1 MKLSDSDLRRVERA
15 ALAITQ
21 ISADTKTQV
30 TDAHLRDFNA
40 TVKRMLSRHPNLLI
54 VLIPETSLKP

>member
-1 MKLSDSDLRRVERA
+1 MKLSEADLRRIEKA

-40 TVKRMLSRHPNLLI
+40 TIKRLLSRHPNLLI
-54 VLIPETSLKP
+54 VLIPDTSLKP

>member
-1 MKLSDSDLRRVERA
+1 MKLSESDLRRVEKA

-54 VLIPETSLKP
+54 VLIPDTSFKP

>member
-1 MKLSDSDLRRVERA
+1 MKLSESDLRRVEKA

-40 TVKRMLSRHPNLLI
+40 TIKRMLSRHPNLLI
-54 VLIPETSLKP
+54 VLIPDTSFKP

>member
-1 MKLSDSDLRRVERA
+1 MKLSESDLRRIEKA

-30 TDAHLRDFNA
+30 TEKNLRDFAA

-54 VLIPETSLKP
+54 VLIPDTSLKP

>member
-1 MKLSDSDLRRVERA
+1 MKLSESDLRRVERA

-54 VLIPETSLKP
+54 VLIPDTSLKP

>member
-1 MKLSDSDLRRVERA
+1 MKLSEADLRRVEKA

-40 TVKRMLSRHPNLLI
+40 TIKRMLFRHPNLLI
-54 VLIPETSLKP
+54 VLIPDTSLKP

>member
-1 MKLSDSDLRRVERA
+1 MKLSESDLRRIEKA

-40 TVKRMLSRHPNLLI
+40 TVKRLLSRHPNLLI
-54 VLIPETSLKP
+54 VLIPDTSLKP

>member
-1 MKLSDSDLRRVERA
+1 MKLSESDLRRVEKA

-30 TDAHLRDFNA
+30 TDAHLRDFVS

-54 VLIPETSLKP
+54 VLIPDNSLKP

>member
-1 MKLSDSDLRRVERA
+1 MKLSEADLRRVEKA

-21 ISADTKTQV
+21 LSADTKTQV

-40 TVKRMLSRHPNLLI
+40 TVKRMLSRHPDLLI

>member
-1 MKLSDSDLRRVERA
+1 MKLSEADLRRIEKA

-54 VLIPETSLKP
+54 VLIPDTSLKP

>member
-1 MKLSDSDLRRVERA
+1 MKLSESDLRRVEKA
-15 ALAITQ
+15 ALAISQ

-40 TVKRMLSRHPNLLI
+40 TIKRMLSRHPNLLI
-54 VLIPETSLKP
+54 VLIPDTSLKP